1 MTLYLI
7 GLGLGDQKDISVRGL
22 EIVKSCDLIYLESYT
37 SLLSCTK
44 EELEIF
50 YNKKITLA
58 NRTMTEQGEDHILE
72 QAKTKNVAF
81 LIIGDPFSAT
91 THIELVKAA
100 SQKKIKVEIIHNAS
114 ILTAIGETGLQL
126 YKFGPT
132 TSIPFLEDVPHLEA
146 PYNRIRENHLLGEH
160 TLILLDLKPDQ
171 KKFMTI
177 NQAIE
182 ILKQIEKRKQE
193 SVIKPNLLIIAC
205 ARLGQKDSQIKAGP
219 LEHIKT
225 INFGPPPHCL
235 IIPGKLHFM
244 EEEMLQLW
252 K

>member
-7 GLGLGDQKDISVRGL
+7 GLGLGNEKDITVKGL
-22 EIVKSCDLIYLESYT
+22 EIIKSCDLIYLESYT
-37 SLLSCTK
+37 SLLCCTK
-44 EELEIF
+44 EELEQF
-50 YNKKITLA
+50 YGKKIILA
-58 NRTMTEQGEDHILE
+58 NRDMAEQGEDHILE

-91 THIELVKAA
+91 THIEFIKTAFYHGV
-100 SQKKIKVEIIHNAS
+100 KVEVIHNAS

-146 PYNRIRENHLLGEH
+146 PYNIIRQNYLLGQH

-171 KKFMTI
+171 HKFMTI
-177 NQAIE
+177 NQAID
-182 ILKQIEKRKQE
+182 ILEHIENNKKE
-193 SVIKPNLLIIAC
+193 KLIKPSLLIIVC
-205 ARLGQKDSQIKAGP
+205 ARLGQKDALIKAGP
-219 LEHIKT
+219 LDHLKKID
-225 INFGPPPHCL
+225 FGQPPYCL

-244 EEEMLQLW
+244 EQEMLELW